1 MKKLLSVRE
10 LALGWAPL
18 MLIVLPIAFTLQAQA
33 AEIISSR
40 PAKEVKTYTQDL
52 TMRTTCEVEP
62 ARDDR
67 QGEVIPAYC
76 SCIKAR
82 IAAEG
87 LIKQNYP
94 TAQRIYVEPFTQPI
108 GECGKKTIDVPALVV
123 FTVQ

>member
-1 MKKLLSVRE
+1 MKKLLSVCSLVFICLP
-10 LALGWAPL
+10 LA
-18 MLIVLPIAFTLQAQA
+18 LIVLPIVLTSYAQA

-62 ARDDR
+62 ARGDR
-67 QGEVIPAYC
+67 DGGEVPAYC

-82 IAAEG
+82 IDAEG
-87 LIKQNYP
+87 VIKQNYP
-94 TAQRIYVEPFTQPI
+94 TAHRIYVEPFTQPI
-108 GECGKKTIDVPALVV
+108 EHCGKKTIDVSALVV